1 MSNRREFVRTL
12 SYGLAGWTLVP
23 LGLQARRRG
32 GLSAVLGAET
42 SPGGLP
48 PRTIG
53 ARTLGGDFRFDPV
66 GLQVEKGEAVVWLN
80 MGDFHTTTA
89 FHPANAHLI
98 AGPVPLRIPAEA
110 EPWHSGMLGLDAG
123 TQFRHRFTVAGVY
136 DYFCQPHYSFGMVG
150 RIVVGEASAESARPL
165 AELNEVSRE
174 KMPAVDAILG
184 RRGRTFEWAARINGV
199 LLLAANDLEAAAAA
213 DAVRKTATEDETLGQ
228 LLDDAALASEFG
240 RKLAG
245 FAQSVRNEVD
255 YEELVSQADEVKQI
269 LAAARGDVS

>member
-1 MSNRREFVRTL
+1 MSHRYKRREFVRAV

-32 GLSAVLGAET
+32 ALGAET
-42 SPGGLP
+42 IAGGLP

-53 ARTLGGDFRFDPV
+53 TRTLGGDFRFDPV
-66 GLQVEKGEAVVWLN
+66 GLRVEKEEAVVWLN
-80 MGDFHTTTA
+80 MGDFHTATA

-98 AGPVPLRIPAEA
+98 AGPVALRIPAEA
-110 EPWHSGMLGLDAG
+110 QPWHSGMLGLDAG

-136 DYFCQPHYSFGMVG
+136 DYFCQPHYAFGMVG

-165 AELNEVSRE
+165 AELNEASR
-174 KMPAVDAILG
+174 KQMPSVEAIVG
-184 RRGRTFEWAARINGV
+184 PRGRTFEWAARINGV
-199 LLLAANDLEAAAAA
+199 LLLAANDREAATAAES
-213 DAVRKTATEDETLGQ
+213 VRKAATGDETLGQ
-228 LLDDAALASEFG
+228 LLADAALASEFG

-245 FAQSVRNEVD
+245 FATNVSNDVD
-255 YEELVSQADEVKQI
+255 YEELVSRADELKEM